1 MALNPRSFQIV
12 ALVFFALALSLLVV
26 LSMRAT
32 GGRLIY
38 SLDDPYIHLAVAEN
52 ILRGG
57 YGINATEFSSPSSS
71 VLYPF
76 LLALS
81 ILFGLGDWGPLLIG
95 AIAGGISVWLVAGFF
110 WTHAVGPENSPGAW
124 PLLALAPLIA
134 FALNAIALPMTG
146 MEHPLHILA
155 SVAIVIGLEAM
166 ARDDRVPLWLSIAIV
181 LCPLVRFEGMALS
194 LTALAL
200 LAWCGH
206 RRMAFGTGL
215 VLGACLLAY
224 GLFMHSLGLPL
235 LPSSVLVKSKISAA
249 AIDGGNSS
257 LVAMAIANVSD
268 AIKHY
273 WGRFFVTVAFC
284 LVVALGWH
292 IRKNTLEKSK
302 IVVFATTEATLIA
315 HLCFGAYG
323 WFNRYEVYAVAVLLL
338 GTVYMLASAPLKT
351 RSQLFQFTLICA
363 TLLVAV
369 PKYVRGTFDTIA
381 ASRDI
386 YRQQFQMHRFAT
398 RFFPFDVAVNDLG
411 WVSYDNDAYVLDL
424 WGLGSEQARK
434 SMTVNGRRTIESTE
448 ALSIEHHVEFSMVYD
463 EWMHGAIPLHWCRI
477 GELNS
482 HPSILFSGVVT
493 FYLIDLQRETE
504 MRRALAAFGPTLP
517 EGATLAILPCPAAP
531 LAKNA
536 GFSSVPG
543 LR

>member
-1 MALNPRSFQIV
+1 MK
-12 ALVFFALALSLLVV
+12 
-26 LSMRAT
+26 AT

-57 YGINATEFSSPSSS
+57 YGINAAEFSSPSSS

-81 ILFGLGDWGPLLIG
+81 ILFGFGDWGPLLIG

-110 WTHAVGPENSPGAW
+110 WTHAVGPGNSPGAW

-155 SVAIVIGLEAM
+155 SVAIMIGLEAM
-166 ARDDRVPLWLSIAIV
+166 AREGRVPIWLSIAIV
-181 LCPLVRFEGMALS
+181 LCPLLRFEGMALS
-194 LTALAL
+194 LTALTL
-200 LAWCGH
+200 MMWCGH

-215 VLGACLLAY
+215 VLGGCLLAY

-249 AIDGGNSS
+249 AIDGGNGSI
-257 LVAMAIANVSD
+257 LDMAIANVSD
-268 AIKHY
+268 ATKHY
-273 WGRFFVTVAFC
+273 WGRFFATVALC
-284 LVVALGWH
+284 LLGALGWH
-292 IRKNTLEKSK
+292 IRKGTLEKSK
-302 IVVFATTEATLIA
+302 IVIFVATEATLIA

-338 GTVYMLASAPLKT
+338 GTVYIFASAPLNT
-351 RSQLFQFTLICA
+351 RSKLFRFTLICTA
-363 TLLVAV
+363 LLVAV
-369 PKYVRGTFDTIA
+369 PQYVRGTFDTIA
-381 ASRDI
+381 TSRDI

-398 RFFPFDVAVNDLG
+398 RYFPFDVAVNDLG
-411 WVSYDNDAYVLDL
+411 WVSYDNNAYVLDL

-434 SMTVNGRRTIESTE
+434 SMTVNGRQTIESTE
-448 ALSIEHHVEFSMVYD
+448 ALSVGHHVAFAMVYD
-463 EWMHGAIPLHWCRI
+463 DWMHGAIPIHWCRI
-477 GELNS
+477 GEMNS
-482 HPSILFSGVVT
+482 HTSILMPGIVT
-493 FYLIDLQRETE
+493 FYLIDLRREAE
-504 MRRALAAFGPTLP
+504 MRRALAAFRSTLP
-517 EGATLAILPCPAAP
+517 EGVTLAILPCPAVP

-536 GFSSVPG
+536 GFSSAPG